1 MKIILK
7 KYKKMQKNID
17 NYVLFKEKMKILII
31 LNNQINKIMFKN
43 QNQNWKNKNK
53 LMKKLSDKII

>member
-1 MKIILK
+1 MKKILK

-17 NYVLFKEKMKILII
+17 NYVLFKEKMTLLII
-31 LNNQINKIMFKN
+31 LNKKINKIMFKN

-53 LMKKLSDKII
+53 